1 MFNVNT
7 FTFLKLL
14 LFFICMLFLYL
25 LRIVV
30 YSPTY
35 ATMFFLLCF
44 VPYINYSVHIR
55 KGENV
60 VTSKDTTSRVLS
72 IHK

>member
-7 FTFLKLL
+7 FAFLKLL

-35 ATMFFLLCF
+35 ATMFFLLGF
-44 VPYINYSVHIR
+44 VPYITYSVHIR

-60 VTSKDTTSRVLS
+60 VTSKDITYRVLI